1 MRWAPSRQPLEA
13 SVQFPQDLH
22 YTESHEWARLG
33 SAGPEGSAD
42 ITVGITELAQ
52 DSLGELVYVE
62 LPSVGRAVQAGESC
76 AVVESTKAA
85 SDVYAPV
92 AGAVVEVNEALRTE
106 PQRVN
111 QEPYAGGWLFKI
123 RPSQA
128 DPLASLLSVEA
139 YTAGPGKG
147 A

>member
-1 MRWAPSRQPLEA
+1 MRWAPSRLPLEA
-13 SVQFPQDLH
+13 SVQFPQDLR
-22 YTESHEWARLG
+22 YTESHEWAKLD
-33 SAGPEGSAD
+33 AGD

-62 LPSVGRAVQAGESC
+62 LPAVGRVVQAGEAC

-92 AGAVVEVNEALRTE
+92 GGEVVAVNSDLGGE
-106 PQRVN
+106 PQLVN
-111 QEPYAGGWLFKI
+111 QAPYSGGWLFKI
-123 RPSQA
+123 RPVDVGA
-128 DPLASLLSVEA
+128 VESLLSVEA

>member
-13 SVQFPQDLH
+13 AVQFPQDLR
-22 YTESHEWARLG
+22 YTESHEWAKLDSG
-33 SAGPEGSAD
+33 E

-62 LPSVGRAVQAGESC
+62 LPAIGRAVTAGEAC

-85 SDVYAPV
+85 SDVYAPIAGEVV
-92 AGAVVEVNEALRTE
+92 AVNEALGSE
-106 PQRVN
+106 PQLVN
-111 QEPYAGGWLFKI
+111 EAPYAGGWLFKI
-123 RPSQA
+123 RPAQA
-128 DPLASLLSVEA
+128 DPLAGLLTVAA

>member
-1 MRWAPSRQPLEA
+1 M
-13 SVQFPQDLH
+13 QFPQDLR
-22 YTESHEWARLG
+22 YTESHEWAKLDSG
-33 SAGPEGSAD
+33 E

-62 LPSVGRAVQAGESC
+62 LPTMGRIVSAGEAC

-85 SDVYAPV
+85 SDVYAPIAGEVV
-92 AGAVVEVNEALRTE
+92 AVNDALSSEPQLVNEA
-106 PQRVN
+106 
-111 QEPYAGGWLFKI
+111 PYAGGWLFKI
-123 RPSQA
+123 RPSQP
-128 DPLASLLSVEA
+128 DPLSALLSVEA

>member
-13 SVQFPQDLH
+13 PVQFPQDLR
-22 YTESHEWARLG
+22 YTESHEWAKLDSG
-33 SAGPEGSAD
+33 D
-42 ITVGITELAQ
+42 VIVGITELAQ

-85 SDVYAPV
+85 SDVYAPLAGEIV
-92 AGAVVEVNEALRTE
+92 AVNDALSAE

-123 RPSQA
+123 RPAQA

>member
-1 MRWAPSRQPLEA
+1 M
-13 SVQFPQDLH
+13 QFPQDLR
-22 YTESHEWARLG
+22 YTESHEWAKLDSG
-33 SAGPEGSAD
+33 EV
-42 ITVGITELAQ
+42 IVGITELAQ

-62 LPSVGRAVQAGESC
+62 LPALGRTVQAGESC

-92 AGAVVEVNEALRTE
+92 AGEVVAVNDSLGTE

-111 QEPYAGGWLFKI
+111 QEPYSGGWLFRI
-123 RPSQA
+123 RPAQSDA
-128 DPLASLLSVEA
+128 LAGLLSVEA
-139 YTAGPGKG
+139 YTAGPGQG

>member
-1 MRWAPSRQPLEA
+1 MRWAPSCQPLEA
-13 SVQFPQDLH
+13 VVQFPQDLR
-22 YTESHEWARLG
+22 YTESHEWAKLDSG
-33 SAGPEGSAD
+33 E

-62 LPSVGRAVQAGESC
+62 LPTMGRIVSAGEAC

-85 SDVYAPV
+85 SDVYAPIAGEVV
-92 AGAVVEVNEALRTE
+92 AVNDALSSEPQLVNEA
-106 PQRVN
+106 
-111 QEPYAGGWLFKI
+111 PYAGGWLFKI
-123 RPSQA
+123 RPSQP
-128 DPLASLLSVEA
+128 DPLSALLSVEA